1 MTNRMMLLVL
11 VAAAFF
17 SSCAANRDVIRL
29 VQEPD
34 ALSPEQNDK
43 VTVSVSKAPV
53 ILGASTAATDAG
65 MPSIP
70 YKKFSDVP
78 GVDWTK
84 KVQFSFK
91 EEDIAKLLEFL
102 SNASGL
108 TMVNLGGDVPTSVIT
123 DPQSQQGTQQVNQP
137 FYAVQQQQQQQQAK
151 QDPFKHIGPVA
162 GNVTVYSKGQVSLE
176 EAFKILDVVLLSKG
190 YSAILTGS
198 VMKIV
203 PVAGLRQANL
213 RIVVNADP
221 LLATEGDD
229 VVLQIIPLKNLT
241 ASKIRLD
248 LSSLIPLWGMILS
261 NDSSNSLIMI
271 NSLSN
276 IKTLLTIID
285 SLEKA
290 STRALSVNIYPLKF
304 GDSKNLANVLNQ
316 VFNNAST
323 ITNQANQQFRGPQ
336 YGLGGTQQPGETVT
350 IVAEA
355 TSNTL
360 IAVATPQTLSLIRTT
375 LEQLD
380 RKQSQVL
387 VEVLVVDVTLT
398 KDLALGVEWSLP
410 GIPKLGGVDYNGTF
424 SNSLALSGKTPDF
437 QYALLQGN
445 TSAIIHSLMQETK
458 VDVKSAPKILTLDN
472 QKATVTVGQQ
482 VPNVTGSQTTSGGQ
496 VIYTYNYN
504 TVGTTLEVTP
514 HINQDNFVTMT
525 VHQNVSKITSTTY
538 FGAPVLDNRDAVT
551 SVRVK
556 DGETM
561 VLGGIMTDQ
570 SLVTENKVPILGDIP
585 LIGFL
590 FNSSQTT
597 KEKTELLIFLTPH
610 IIDNAKDSGETV
622 RSMERRMEKLGK

>member
-1 MTNRMMLLVL
+1 MRKRTGLLMLL
-11 VAAAFF
+11 AALLL
-17 SSCAANRDVIRL
+17 SSCAAKRDVIRM

-34 ALSPEQNDK
+34 AVQAEQNDK

-53 ILGASTAATDAG
+53 TVGNPSPAADTG
-65 MPSIP
+65 MPTIP
-70 YKKFSDVP
+70 YKKFQDMP
-78 GVDWTK
+78 GVDWKK
-84 KVQFSFK
+84 KVQFNFK
-91 EEDIAKLLEFL
+91 EEDVAKLLEFL
-102 SNASGL
+102 SNSSGI
-108 TMVNLGGDVPTSVIT
+108 TVVNLGGDVPTSVIT
-123 DPQSQQGTQQVNQP
+123 DPQSQQSSAQQVNP
-137 FYAVQQQQQQQQAK
+137 AYLAAQQQQQQQAK

-190 YSAILTGS
+190 YSGVITGN
-198 VMKIV
+198 VMKII
-203 PVAGLRQANL
+203 PVAGLRQSNL
-213 RIVVNADP
+213 RIVVNSDP
-221 LLATEGDD
+221 ALATEGDD

-241 ASKIRLD
+241 ASKIRAD
-248 LSSLIPLWGMILS
+248 LSSMVPLWGMILS
-261 NDSSNSLIMI
+261 NDSSNSIIMI

-276 IKTLLTIID
+276 IKTLLAIID

-304 GDSKNLANVLNQ
+304 GDSKNLANVMNQ
-316 VFNNAST
+316 IFNNAST
-323 ITNQANQQFRGPQ
+323 VTTQASQQFRGPQ
-336 YGLGGTQQPGETVT
+336 FGLGGTQQPGETVT
-350 IVAEA
+350 IVAET

-360 IAVATPQTLSLIRTT
+360 VAVATPQTLALIRTT

-387 VEVLVVDVTLT
+387 VEVLVVDVALT

-410 GIPKLGGVDYNGTF
+410 GLPNIGGMTYTGTF
-424 SNSLALSGKTPDF
+424 ASTLGLSGKNPDF
-437 QYALLQGN
+437 SYALLQGN
-445 TSAIIHSLMQETK
+445 TSAVIHALMQETK

-525 VHQNVSKITSTTY
+525 VHQNVSKITATTY

-570 SLVTENKVPILGDIP
+570 TVVTENKVPILGDIP

-590 FNSSQTT
+590 FNSSDTITQ
-597 KEKTELLIFLTPH
+597 KNELLIFLTPH
-610 IIDNAKDSGETV
+610 IIDNAKESGDTI
-622 RSMERRMEKLGK
+622 RSMERRMEKIAK